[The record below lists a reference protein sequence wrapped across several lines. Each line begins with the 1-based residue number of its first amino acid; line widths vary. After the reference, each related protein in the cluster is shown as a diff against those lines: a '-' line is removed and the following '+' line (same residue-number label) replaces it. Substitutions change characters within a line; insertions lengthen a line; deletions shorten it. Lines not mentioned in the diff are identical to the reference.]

1 MSASGTPNSD
11 HLIWIGI
18 AILSVV
24 AGLWFLLSKREA
36 GDSAFKNPQIQ
47 LMPKAM
53 SVLCFLLAV

>member
-24 AGLWFLLSKREA
+24 AGLWFLLSKKEA
-36 GDSAFKNPQIQ
+36 RDSAFKNPQIH
-47 LMPKAM
+47 
-53 SVLCFLLAV
+53 